1 MIICALYRV
10 EVLMISRV
18 RKFIGRRFKDDNG
31 GLKQGDEYIAGDIG
45 IILRWKD
52 GRLNDN
58 GDYPAVE
65 FEDSHVEHF
74 LDGRL
79 HYDARGKDGKLKPA
93 IIGVSGDIV
102 EYYING
108 RQVKP

>member
-1 MIICALYRV
+1 
-10 EVLMISRV
+10 MISRV
-18 RKFIGRRFKDDNG
+18 KKFIGRRFKDENG
-31 GLKQGDEYIAGDIG
+31 GLKQGDEYLDGEVG
-45 IILRWKD
+45 VILRWKD
-52 GRLNDN
+52 GRLNDD
-58 GDYPAVE
+58 GEFPAVE

-74 LDGRL
+74 KEGRP
-79 HYDARGKDGKLKPA
+79 HNGARDKNGKLKPA